1 MKTFVRKVRG
11 RVRRFRER
19 WKRFARSL
27 YSVREYRVGIVD
39 LRRFYY
45 TRVRRQLRTLG
56 SELAFETT
64 LSHNL
69 PSLKWSNDRI
79 ALLLKPLSVIETLE
93 PDSDILII
101 GPRNEHDL
109 YYAQGQGFSARH
121 VRGLDL
127 ISYSPRIDLGDMHD
141 TSYAD
146 DSFDAVVIGW
156 TLSYSRSPR
165 QFAAEIA
172 RIVKDGGVVAIGV
185 EYSTLHEEE
194 ERALTG
200 YIIQER
206 EFVAERINSVRQI
219 LELFGDQ
226 VGDVFFAHDAPAKR
240 SHTPQGLVPNCS
252 NVAAIFSVRKG

>member
-1 MKTFVRKVRG
+1 MKTFVRKIRG
-11 RVRRFRER
+11 RLRRFRER

-79 ALLLKPLSVIETLE
+79 GLLLKPLSVIETLE
-93 PDSDILII
+93 PDSDILIV

-109 YYAQGQGFSARH
+109 YYAQGQGFAATH

-127 ISYSPRIDLGDMHD
+127 ISYSPRIDLGDMHE
-141 TSYAD
+141 TPYAD
-146 DSFDAVVIGW
+146 DSFDAVVVGW

-165 QFAAEIA
+165 RFAEEVTRIA
-172 RIVKDGGVVAIGV
+172 RNGAVIAIGV
-185 EYSTLHEEE
+185 EYSTLSEEDVK
-194 ERALTG
+194 ALAG
-200 YIIQER
+200 YVIQER
-206 EFVAERINSVRQI
+206 EFVEERINSVSQI
-219 LELFGDQ
+219 LELFGDR
-226 VGDVFFAHDAPAKR
+226 VGDVFFAHDAPARR
-240 SHTPQGLVPNCS
+240 SHRPEGLIPNCS
-252 NVAAIFSVRKG
+252 NVAAIFSLRKG